1 MWTSWWLLPQ
11 MWSTTDT
18 AEERNLQ
25 CLSEHD
31 RTAVSQL
38 HFFSCLLF
46 SSRRQSGTHTHTHTH
61 TRTHTHIHR
70 HTYQHVCFQLLFLLT
85 ERWERQRELVKAVEM
100 PHHFTHS
107 VFLTISDLV
116 YWCYFNIFPII
127 LCCSRQL
134 LPSPPFFS
142 FLARWRIKERLLT

>member
-1 MWTSWWLLPQ
+1 MCQVPDNVFICEHPDDFCHSREAPPTPQ
-11 MWSTTDT
+11 MK
-18 AEERNLQ
+18 RNLQ
-25 CLSEHD
+25 CLSEYD

-38 HFFSCLLF
+38 HFFFHAYYFLAVDKVGL
-46 SSRRQSGTHTHTHTH
+46 THIHTHTN
-61 TRTHTHIHR
+61 
-70 HTYQHVCFQLLFLLT
+70 QHVCFQLLFLLT
-85 ERWERQRELVKAVEM
+85 ERWERQRELVRAVEM

-134 LPSPPFFS
+134 LPSPLLFS
-142 FLARWRIKERLLT
+142 FPFLPADG